1 MIPGDR
7 RPTRWQCLEGLRKG
21 CAWIG
26 SGLPAAAIPC
36 CPCVI
41 AAASVL
47 LNKKFSLLPKWG
59 IGYPEKKPDPPPPKQ
74 NPHTH
79 THKKKSN
86 KSLKIRQILL
96 LGFYVVI
103 LLVFTYFIPPWY
115 KSPIKVKI
123 CSCHCCVKL
132 LLNSSIAEGQ
142 WSPYSAVCGVVGS

>member
-1 MIPGDR
+1 M
-7 RPTRWQCLEGLRKG
+7 WLAFHCLNQKSVFQC
-21 CAWIG
+21 
-26 SGLPAAAIPC
+26 SGH
-36 CPCVI
+36 
-41 AAASVL
+41 
-47 LNKKFSLLPKWG
+47 G
-59 IGYPEKKPDPPPPKQ
+59 
-74 NPHTH
+74 HTH

-142 WSPYSAVCGVVGS
+142 WSPYSAVCGVVGSWMGWEPLYPIGCWFFMLVLLWAEGCLWLIVNINKNILELVFLKS

>member
-21 CAWIG
+21 CSWIG

-59 IGYPEKKPDPPPPKQ
+59 IGYPEKKPDPPPPNKTH
-74 NPHTH
+74 PH
-79 THKKKSN
+79 THKKKKAN
-86 KSLKIRQILL
+86 KQTKPQTKQTQKTKHTPKPSYLNRFTIDSAHHTVLDTTRAFSLGKECAAALGVCNTVVEIL
-96 LGFYVVI
+96 
-103 LLVFTYFIPPWY
+103 
-115 KSPIKVKI
+115 
-123 CSCHCCVKL
+123 
-132 LLNSSIAEGQ
+132 
-142 WSPYSAVCGVVGS
+142 YS